1 MGFLSRHKLG
11 MSLTSFPI
19 SSHWCQHFH
28 VNGNSSNSLLNQKK
42 SWCLNFPGMIAKH
55 FQQGQTSKLFPA
67 LHEQISNFMFFFQL
81 LQLAPKRLMD
91 KLLTHYLKILL
102 REPLFSILMSHC
114 CVSKRTLFREHSFSA
129 GEKKKAQE
137 PETPPSAWNISPNI
151 YSPSCIIG
159 FL

>member
-42 SWCLNFPGMIAKH
+42 SWCFNFPGMIAKH

-129 GEKKKAQE
+129 GEKKKKLKNLKPHLL
-137 PETPPSAWNISPNI
+137 PEIFPQIFIVPPA
-151 YSPSCIIG
+151 
-159 FL
+159 